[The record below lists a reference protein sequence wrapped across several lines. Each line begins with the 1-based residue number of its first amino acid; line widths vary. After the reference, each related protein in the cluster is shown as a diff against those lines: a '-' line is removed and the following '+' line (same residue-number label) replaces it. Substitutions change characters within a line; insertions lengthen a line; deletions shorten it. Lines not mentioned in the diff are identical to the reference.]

1 MTFNPLFSGFSFYVY
16 NIYDSLLLWIFQNLF
31 IMSRPTTNDYDPFY
45 HNYVMNVQ
53 EDDLRKGFENQ
64 SSILD
69 SFLSSIPESK
79 ADHAY
84 AEGKWTVKQL
94 LQHMIDAERIFTHRA
109 LWFARQSAAPLSGFD
124 ENEYAVI
131 ADVSKRSIQSL
142 SDEFRADRK
151 SSEFL
156 FNSFSWKEL
165 NTSGMANNNSITVN
179 ALGFVTLG
187 HFLHHKRIMEER
199 YL

>member
-1 MTFNPLFSGFSFYVY
+1 MV
-16 NIYDSLLLWIFQNLF
+16 FQNLI
-31 IMSRPTTNDYDPFY
+31 IMPRPTTNDYASFY
-45 HNYVMNVQ
+45 HKYVMNVQ
-53 EDDLRKGFENQ
+53 DDDLRAAFESQ
-64 SSILD
+64 STILD
-69 SFLSSIPESK
+69 SFFASIPDSK

-94 LQHMIDAERIFTHRA
+94 LQHMIDAERIFSHRA

-124 ENEYAVI
+124 ENEYAKI
-131 ADVSKRSIQSL
+131 ADVSKRTVQSL
-142 SDEFRADRK
+142 AEEFKAVRK
-151 SSEFL
+151 SSELL

-187 HFLHHKRIMEER
+187 HFLHHKRILEER

>member
-1 MTFNPLFSGFSFYVY
+1 MP
-16 NIYDSLLLWIFQNLF
+16 
-31 IMSRPTTNDYDPFY
+31 RPTTHDYALFY

-53 EDDLRKGFENQ
+53 EDNVRIAFQQQ
-64 SSILD
+64 SSLLD
-69 SFLSSIPESK
+69 SFLASISESK

-94 LQHMIDAERIFTHRA
+94 LQHIIDAERIFTHRA
-109 LWFARQSAAPLSGFD
+109 LWFARRSPSPLSGFD
-124 ENEYAVI
+124 ENEYADV
-131 ADVSKRSIQSL
+131 ADVSKRSVASL
-142 SDEFRADRK
+142 ADEMRAVRK

-156 FNSFSWKEL
+156 FNSFTDKDL
-165 NTSGMANNNSITVN
+165 NTSGTANTHAITVN

-187 HFLHHKRIMEER
+187 HFLHHKRILEER